1 MPSPRPA
8 ITLDSYN
15 RTAVQT
21 TPDKEFDMETLATSD
36 DHNEGLVA
44 THPRRRV
51 TRGTTRR
58 QTEDS
63 P

>member
-1 MPSPRPA
+1 
-8 ITLDSYN
+8 
-15 RTAVQT
+15 
-21 TPDKEFDMETLATSD
+21 METRATSD
-36 DHNEGLVA
+36 DHNEGLAA